1 MPAQADLTSFKPKSD
16 LVRVLIE
23 RGHVYQASDIAGLDA
38 AALKGPITAYIGF
51 DATATSLHVGSLMQ
65 IMTLRRLQQ
74 TGHRPI
80 VLMGGGTTKVG
91 DPSDKSTQR
100 PMLSDAVIAAN
111 IAGIRRAFEPFLRFG
126 SNPTDA
132 VMSNNAEWLD
142 RLGYIDFLREY
153 GVHFTINKM
162 VALEFVRSR
171 LEAEQA
177 LTFLEFNYMLMQATD
192 FVELHRRY
200 GCTLQFGGSE
210 QWGNIVN
217 GIDLIRRMDGAE
229 AFGLTTPLVTTASG
243 VKMGKTVDG
252 AVWLNADLRS
262 PYDYWQFWRNTED
275 ADVVRFLKLFT
286 ELPLDE
292 IERLGALQGAE
303 VNEAKK
309 LLASEATALLHGAE
323 AAKAAAA
330 AARTTFEEGGLSGDL
345 PTVEI
350 ARAELQAG
358 LALAAVAADAGL
370 AASRSEARRLA
381 QGGGLRVNDAV
392 EKDGQRLLTLS
403 DLNPDGVIKLAAGR
417 KKIVLV
423 RPS

>member
-309 LLASEATALLHGAE
+309 LLASEATALLHGPE
-323 AAKAAAA
+323 AAKAAA

>member
-358 LALAAVAADAGL
+358 LALATVAADAGL

-381 QGGGLRVNDAV
+381 QGGGLRINDAV